1 MGMADVAKEYMAKL
15 FGAPAVA
22 YNVNPSQW
30 VGMQQPTTP
39 QQQTATNQ
47 PNSTLGR
54 SGDGNE
60 RAQGEAWAD
69 RGGIPTVNSPDYWAG
84 QFTPDIGWKDVLKAY
99 GPSIA
104 GALTG
109 NPMMVG
115 LNMARMYKNP
125 TQDPLWQKAA
135 TQYLDSIGNPASLAD
150 VIGQIN
156 GLYKTN
162 LDSKVF
168 ASDTARGALLGLGNP
183 TQWGQ
188 ASSYGMAPHQ
198 FAQSMSGYNYAGINP
213 TGANTFEMFSSSP
226 TYDSLRSMGYSNAPQ
241 SSFLADYA
249 KMLGTGQIER
259 GGLTEQ
265 AMERGIASANARD
278 TSNKWMDDVLNGR
291 TTKTFADWKNDTE
304 GRGVYGIDQDGN
316 EVGNADHSGIGSTG
330 DGYGDTGDP
339 SGRIR

>member
-1 MGMADVAKEYMAKL
+1 MSISSVAQEYMAKL

-22 YNVNPSQW
+22 YNVQPSQW
-30 VGMQQPTTP
+30 VGQQQPVQAQQPTTP
-39 QQQTATNQ
+39 TTPYSQT
-47 PNSTLGR
+47 R

-99 GPSIA
+99 GPNIA
-104 GALTG
+104 AAFTG
-109 NPMMVG
+109 NPMMAG
-115 LNMARMYKNP
+115 LNMMRAFKNP

-135 TQYLDSIGNPASLAD
+135 TQYLDSIGNPMSLAD

-198 FAQSMSGYNYAGINP
+198 FAQSMSGYNYAGIDP
-213 TGANTFEMFSSSP
+213 SSPGTFELFSDVPGLSTLQS
-226 TYDSLRSMGYSNAPQ
+226 YGYSSQPQ

-249 KMLGTGQIER
+249 RMLGTGQLER
-259 GGLTEQ
+259 GGLAEK
-265 AMERGIASANARD
+265 AIERGIAAEAERAKSRA
-278 TSNKWMDDVLNGR
+278 WMDDVLSGR
-291 TTKTFADWKNDTE
+291 TTDDFRSWKDHMEHGYDRENDRD
-304 GRGVYGIDQDGN
+304 GDGWGDQD
-316 EVGNADHSGIGSTG
+316 VSGS
-330 DGYGDTGDP
+330 DRVKDNYE
-339 SGRIR
+339 

>member
-1 MGMADVAKEYMAKL
+1 MSISSVAQEYMAKL
-15 FGAPAVA
+15 FGSPAVA
-22 YNVNPSQW
+22 YNVQPSQW
-30 VGMQQPTTP
+30 VGQQQSVQAQQPTTP
-39 QQQTATNQ
+39 TTPTTPYSQT
-47 PNSTLGR
+47 R

-60 RAQGEAWAD
+60 RGLQGGKWAD

-84 QFTPDIGWKDVLKAY
+84 QFTPNIGWKDVLKAY

-115 LNMARMYKNP
+115 LNMMRAFKNP

-135 TQYLDSIGNPASLAD
+135 TQYLDFIGNPASLAD

-168 ASDTARGALLGLGNP
+168 ASDTARGVLLGLGNP

-188 ASSYGMAPHQ
+188 ASRYGMAPHQ

-213 TGANTFEMFSSSP
+213 QSAGTYEMFSDVPGLSALQS
-226 TYDSLRSMGYSNAPQ
+226 YGYSNQPQ

-249 KMLGTGQIER
+249 RMLGTGQLER
-259 GGLTEQ
+259 GGLASQ
-265 AMERGIASANARD
+265 AIERGIAAEKSRASSRA
-278 TSNKWMDDVLNGR
+278 WMNDVLAGNTTEDYATWKDHRENGYDR
-291 TTKTFADWKNDTE
+291 ENDSDND
-304 GRGVYGIDQDGN
+304 GWGDQD
-316 EVGNADHSGIGSTG
+316 VSGS
-330 DGYGDTGDP
+330 DRVHDNY
-339 SGRIR
+339 